1 MVVLH
6 ALILWQTR
14 DSILRGYGDFAS
26 FYTAGKILKAGESK
40 DLYEPK
46 VQWRIQQEFAAGVDI
61 RKGPLPYIR
70 PPFHALLF
78 LPFAYL
84 SYANAYKAWTAINVL
99 IALVILFLL
108 RPPGGRFFPVSF
120 DVLLCLGFFPV
131 AFNLLQGQDAILLF
145 LVLALALRALQ
156 NGSEAVCGCLLAL
169 GLFKFHLVVPIAA
182 VFLLRRK
189 FAIVLA
195 FISTA
200 LTLFLLSVALVGWK
214 AVIAY
219 PKYLWDLSQAPAL
232 AGMKPRSMPNLRGL
246 ITDLA
251 GNAYAAHM
259 NWLFALIVVLGIVV
273 MAIVWRMDNNPRL
286 LAGGFSFSVV
296 ITLVTSYYANSY
308 DMTSLLLPVLL
319 LGGLFFE
326 ENDIPAMERTTFIAC
341 VAILFFSPLY
351 WVLALRFDQF
361 SWVAVVLFVLG
372 LSLARTLRAWQSHWV
387 PSV

>member
-1 MVVLH
+1 
-6 ALILWQTR
+6 
-14 DSILRGYGDFAS
+14 
-26 FYTAGKILKAGESK
+26 
-40 DLYEPK
+40 
-46 VQWRIQQEFAAGVDI
+46 
-61 RKGPLPYIR
+61 
-70 PPFHALLF
+70 
-78 LPFAYL
+78 
-84 SYANAYKAWTAINVL
+84 
-99 IALVILFLL
+99 
-108 RPPGGRFFPVSF
+108 
-120 DVLLCLGFFPV
+120 V
-131 AFNLLQGQDAILLF
+131 AFDLLQGQDAILLL
-145 LVLALALRALQ
+145 LVLALAFRALQ

-200 LTLFLLSVALVGWK
+200 LTLFLLSLALVGWK

-219 PKYLWDLSQAPAL
+219 PKYLWNLSQAPAL

-246 ITDLA
+246 ITELA
-251 GNAYAAHM
+251 GNTYAAHM

-273 MAIVWRMDNNPRL
+273 AAIVWRMDNNPRL
-286 LAGGFSFSVV
+286 LAGGFSLSVA

-308 DMTSLLLPVLL
+308 DMTLLLLPVLL

-341 VAILFFSPLY
+341 VAILLFSPLY

-387 PSV
+387 PGV